1 MRLSWAT
8 EGATVTMGRTV
19 YNADGD
25 AIIDAIID
33 EEYVSEYV
41 PWPNGYSMARA

>member
-25 AIIDAIID
+25 AIID